1 MIWDKL
7 LSLSGFTSYCEKNK
21 AKLFRFLLMYV
32 CGHSDSFRNCAHF
45 TKKKKSCLVFT
56 IALDVVT
63 IVVIISHLTKKEM
76 KFKE

>member
-45 TKKKKSCLVFT
+45 TKKKSCLVFT

>member
-1 MIWDKL
+1 MRKIRQ
-7 LSLSGFTSYCEKNK
+7 N
-21 AKLFRFLLMYV
+21 FLDFYLCMCV
-32 CGHSDSFRNCAHF
+32 AIVIASEIVHILQ
-45 TKKKKSCLVFT
+45 KKKSCLVFT

>member
-1 MIWDKL
+1 MCVTIVIASEIVHIL
-7 LSLSGFTSYCEKNK
+7 Q
-21 AKLFRFLLMYV
+21 
-32 CGHSDSFRNCAHF
+32 
-45 TKKKKSCLVFT
+45 KKSCLVFT

>member
-1 MIWDKL
+1 MCVAIVIASEIVHIL
-7 LSLSGFTSYCEKNK
+7 Q
-21 AKLFRFLLMYV
+21 
-32 CGHSDSFRNCAHF
+32 
-45 TKKKKSCLVFT
+45 KKILVFT